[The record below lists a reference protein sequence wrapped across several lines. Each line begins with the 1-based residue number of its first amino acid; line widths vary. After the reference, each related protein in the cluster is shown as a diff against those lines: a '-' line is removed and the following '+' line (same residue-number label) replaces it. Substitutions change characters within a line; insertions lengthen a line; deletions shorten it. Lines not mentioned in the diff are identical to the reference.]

1 MWKGFSVIDPRQPDY
16 CSTPVAV
23 NRPHFS
29 YFRSDQEGS
38 CALGIITFCYNA
50 GPLFEETIHC
60 ILHQSFQ
67 NFEWVIVDDGS
78 TDIAFVE
85 RLVRLESE
93 DSRVRVIRQENHG
106 PAAARKRAV
115 REAKADY
122 IFQIDS
128 GDLVEPTFAEK
139 CLWALVSNPQYSFCN
154 SYAVVFGDR
163 AYLWP
168 IGFQRGREFYG
179 ENWVAPHA
187 VIRRAAHL
195 AVGGYDETIHHGHKD
210 WDYWFNMA
218 DKGHWGYTIPEY
230 LIWYRWRANSHT
242 RETTSGYARH
252 KAFRALLHHK
262 YPNLLDGSFPNSQPQ
277 DPMPFETICDELPFR
292 NPISKPPGQKRLLM
306 LVPRLSMGGAGKF
319 NLDLVEQL
327 SKRGYEITICV
338 TMEGDNPWLPEFAR
352 FTPDIFI
359 LDHFLRLAD
368 YPRFLRYL
376 IESRQIDVVLI
387 SNSPLGYQLLPYLR
401 SRCPGVTFVDYSHM
415 EEESWKNGGHPRSG
429 VGYQELLDLNVV
441 STHHLKEWMVARGA
455 DGSRIEVCYTNID
468 PEEWDP
474 AQHSRA
480 EIRRSLGVSETV
492 PLILYAGRL
501 CDQKR
506 PQLFAEVMLELARQ
520 KEFLCLVAGDGEAR
534 RFLEIFIRRHRLGQ
548 HVRLLGAVSNERMRE
563 LMAAAD
569 IFFLPSQWEGIALT
583 LFEAM
588 AMGVVPVAAD
598 VGGQRELV
606 RPECGFLIP
615 QGENEVQEYV
625 SALKQLLE
633 SPELRV
639 SMGQAGRRRIVEHF
653 PIDRMAERMVELLNR
668 AQELSRA
675 SPRPAVGKG
684 LGLECAT
691 LAIEYTRLEQ
701 FADRH
706 WTRYY
711 LPVKLA
717 ELFKMDMSAAK
728 RMYWTLS
735 AMPGVKGVKSLVA
748 RLLGGFNIGTRLG

>member
-1 MWKGFSVIDPRQPDY
+1 MMDPGHPDY
-16 CSTPVAV
+16 TNTPL
-23 NRPHFS
+23 NPQRPHYS
-29 YFRSDQEGS
+29 YVPETDFPEPGVVSVVVP
-38 CALGIITFCYNA
+38 CYNP
-50 GPLFEETIHC
+50 PLPFFQQTIQS
-60 ILHQSFQ
+60 IQRSSFQ
-67 NFEWVIVDDGS
+67 GFHIVVVNDGS
-78 TDIAFVE
+78 TDHDFLRALDE
-85 RLVRLESE
+85 LESAEPRLVVLH
-93 DSRVRVIRQENHG
+93 QENRG
-106 PAAARKRAV
+106 LPAARNAGVSHSQAP
-115 REAKADY
+115 Y
-122 IFQIDS
+122 FLQIDAD
-128 GDLVEPTFAEK
+128 DLIEPTFVEK
-139 CLWALVSNPQYSFCN
+139 CLWALESYSQFSFCN
-154 SYAVVFGDR
+154 SFA
-163 AYLWP
+163 
-168 IGFQRGREFYG
+168 IGFEAETSLWNRGFDEREAFLA
-179 ENWVAPHA
+179 ENQVVPTAL
-187 VIRRAAHL
+187 IKRTAHL
-195 AVGGYDETIHHGHKD
+195 EIGGYDETIRKGLED
-210 WDYWFNMA
+210 WDYWLKMA
-218 DKGHWGYTIPEY
+218 ASGFWGITIPEY
-230 LIWYRWRANSHT
+230 LIWYRRRQQPYYWENRDDRAML
-242 RETTSGYARH
+242 AR
-252 KAFRALLHHK
+252 FRSRLKKK
-262 YPNLLDGSFPNSQPQ
+262 YPVLFQVLDGGFPQIEKPW
-277 DPMPFETICDELPFR
+277 PGPFEQISDDLPFANR
-292 NPISKPPGQKRLLM
+292 LSKPEGLSRLLF
-306 LVPRLSMGGAGKF
+306 LVPRLAMGGADKF

-327 SKRGYEITICV
+327 SRRDYEITLCT
-338 TMEGDNPWLPEFAR
+338 TMEGDHPWLPRFAR

-376 IESRQIDVVLI
+376 IESRQIDVVLV

-401 SRCPGVTFVDYSHM
+401 SRCPGVTFVDYNHI

-455 DGSRIEVCYTNID
+455 DGSRIEVCHTNID

-492 PLILYAGRL
+492 PLVLYAGRL

-506 PQLFAEVMLELARQ
+506 PGLFAEVMLELARQ
-520 KEFLCLVAGDGEAR
+520 GVDFLGLVAGDGEAR
-534 RFLEIFIRRHRLGQ
+534 RFLEIFVRRHQLGQ
-548 HVRLLGAVSNERMRE
+548 RVRLLGTVSSERMRE

-606 RPECGFLIP
+606 TSECGFLIP
-615 QGENEVQEYV
+615 QGENEVQEYI

-653 PIDRMAERMVELLNR
+653 PMDRMAERMVELLNR

-701 FADRH
+701 VASRH

-728 RMYWTLS
+728 RLYWTLS
-735 AMPGVKGVKSLVA
+735 AVPGVKGVKSLVA
-748 RLLGGFNIGTRLG
+748 RLLGVGR